1 MQKFQKFRFFEK
13 INDSEHFG
21 EKPVLSKKTKK
32 NNQKNNNNNNNNKKK
47 KIYIYICVYICCDR
61 GKKETQYFHPYK
73 PVF

>member
-32 NNQKNNNNNNNNKKK
+32 NNQKKNNNNNNKKK
-47 KIYIYICVYICCDR
+47 IYIYIYICVYICCDR

>member
-47 KIYIYICVYICCDR
+47 IYIYMCIYMLR
-61 GKKETQYFHPYK
+61 
-73 PVF
+73 